1 MNEWIISF
9 ANLEHFYS
17 SNPARRFQP
26 RGRLRRP
33 LAARPLGRKL
43 AGSATSVRP
52 VRSTPYGAAD
62 PLLVLG
68 VFPID
73 PDAGPCDVYYRG
85 LDQHLEGWPEQCG
98 GPDSLAWLIGK
109 MTQAS
114 PDTVHTHLFGH
125 RDERGA
131 ETSLC

>member
-17 SNPARRFQP
+17 SNPARRFSP
-26 RGRLRRP
+26 EAGYGVHWRLDRWEGSWRVCYVRETGEVYALRGS
-33 LAARPLGRKL
+33 G
-43 AGSATSVRP
+43 
-52 VRSTPYGAAD
+52 

-114 PDTVHTHLFGH
+114 PDTVHTHLWGTHGNFP
-125 RDERGA
+125 R
-131 ETSLC
+131 S